1 MNDPVVQTIVV
12 SVVVQLTG
20 AVVTWY
26 LWTEDRN
33 EVFLLFWSLAWLFNG
48 IRWALFYL
56 ALESPVLRQ
65 LASFEGTLAH
75 LFFILGS
82 YDLLPAKPWR
92 RSYVIAATAVVLLGY
107 SLAGAVWNMPTE
119 MEYAR
124 GLTVLAFMA
133 TCMARAYFIEWLA
146 GYAFAAVTIAAWG
159 IYVVVGLAV
168 LGPGVS
174 THIVIPMF
182 SVPLLFSIVVIAYQ
196 RSRRQLMESERTLQ
210 QIFDTAPAPILIT
223 QSPSGAIERA
233 NSVAYDILG
242 LSSRTVAGKTTVEGS
257 IAADDERRGQLYA
270 DLERG
275 SRVTGREV
283 TYYRGGTDPRTLVL
297 NAASLDLKSGRRYIF
312 SFFDVTDLRRA
323 EQSARESEQRRWRA
337 EQELRQQRDELA
349 HALRVTTLGELA
361 ASFAHELGQPLT
373 AILSNAQALRRIL
386 ANNGSRQDADEVLAD
401 IAAGARRA
409 GDIIQRLQA
418 LFRKEQG
425 VRVRLDMNALVDD
438 VLRLLKADLLQKQIQ
453 VCFTPAAE
461 LPPVLGDSV
470 QLRQVVLNVLV
481 NAGEAILADAGS
493 PREIYVETR
502 RTEHNEVTII
512 VRDTGVGAAEA
523 DLERMFSHFITTK
536 PQGLGMGLA
545 ISRSIIESHEGRIW
559 AACNE
564 PRGLALHIVLPAS

>member
-12 SVVVQLTG
+12 AVVIQITG
-20 AVVTWY
+20 AVVAWY
-26 LWTEDRN
+26 LWTEDRK

-56 ALESPVLRQ
+56 ALEDPPLRQ
-65 LASFEGTLAH
+65 LAGFVGGLAH
-75 LFFILGS
+75 VFFVLGS
-82 YDLLPAKPWR
+82 YDLLPTKPWR
-92 RSYVIAATAVVLLGY
+92 RSYVIAATVVVLLGF
-107 SLAGAVWNMPTE
+107 SLAGAVWNMATE

-124 GLTVLAFMA
+124 ALAVLASMA
-133 TCMARAYFIEWLA
+133 TCMAFAYFVERLA

-159 IYVVVGLAV
+159 IYVAVGMAV
-168 LGPGVS
+168 LGPDVR

-182 SVPLLFSIVVIAYQ
+182 SIPLLFSIVVIAYQ
-196 RSRRQLMESERTLQ
+196 RSRRQLMESERTL
-210 QIFDTAPAPILIT
+210 
-223 QSPSGAIERA
+223 
-233 NSVAYDILG
+233 
-242 LSSRTVAGKTTVEGS
+242 
-257 IAADDERRGQLYA
+257 
-270 DLERG
+270 
-275 SRVTGREV
+275 
-283 TYYRGGTDPRTLVL
+283 
-297 NAASLDLKSGRRYIF
+297 
-312 SFFDVTDLRRA
+312 
-323 EQSARESEQRRWRA
+323 RESEEGRWRA
-337 EQELRQQRDELA
+337 EQGLRQQRDELA

-401 IAAGARRA
+401 IAAGARRG
-409 GDIIQRLQA
+409 GDTIQRLQA
-418 LFRKEQG
+418 LFRKEPG

-453 VCFTPAAE
+453 VRFTRAAE
-461 LPPVLGDSV
+461 LPPVLGDAV

-481 NAGEAILADAGS
+481 NAGEAILADAES
-493 PREIYVETR
+493 PRDIYVETR
-502 RTEHNEVTII
+502 HTEHNDVTII

-523 DLERMFSHFITTK
+523 DLERMFSHFVTTK

-545 ISRSIIESHEGRIW
+545 ISRSIIESHGGRIW